1 MKYNFTSIQTD
12 KNNEIRWIKLNNPL
26 KYNKISK
33 LLITEL
39 EIVFDHCID
48 EKDLKAVIIYGDD
61 KVFSAGGDLKEIAG
75 ADYKQAELMCSRVQ
89 SVFRKLHS
97 IPVPVICCLKGIVF
111 GGGLELALHCDIR
124 FADKTT
130 VLKMPETDLGLIP
143 GAGGITLL
151 SKYLSPADTFYY
163 LSIGKEIPL
172 EKAIYKG
179 LLQEIIEDED
189 VIKYGF
195 DFAEKLAVKPKE
207 SLTALK
213 SVLYTALYNDTLAGL
228 DAEIKE
234 FSSVVQL
241 CGNKKIE
248 MFFKDKKNKNE

>member
-61 KVFSAGGDLKEIAG
+61 KVFSAGGDLKEIAD
-75 ADYKQAELMCSRVQ
+75 ADTKEAELLCLRVQ

-111 GGGLELALHCDIR
+111 GGGLELALHCDVR
-124 FADKTT
+124 FADQTT
-130 VLKMPETDLGLIP
+130 MLKMPETDLGLIP

-151 SKYLSPADTFYY
+151 SKYLGPADTFYY
-163 LSIGKEIPL
+163 LSTGIEIPL
-172 EKAIYKG
+172 QKAVHKG

-189 VIKYGF
+189 VVEYGI
-195 DFAEKLAVKPKE
+195 DFAKKLAAKPRE
-207 SLTALK
+207 ALTAIK
-213 SVLYTALYNDTLAGL
+213 SVLYTALYSGTFAGL
-228 DAEIKE
+228 EAEIKE

-241 CGNKKIE
+241 CGKKKIE
-248 MFFKDKKNKNE
+248 MFFNDKKNKNE

>member
-1 MKYNFTSIQTD
+1 
-12 KNNEIRWIKLNNPL
+12 
-26 KYNKISK
+26 
-33 LLITEL
+33 
-39 EIVFDHCID
+39 
-48 EKDLKAVIIYGDD
+48 
-61 KVFSAGGDLKEIAG
+61 
-75 ADYKQAELMCSRVQ
+75 
-89 SVFRKLHS
+89 
-97 IPVPVICCLKGIVF
+97 LKGIVF

-130 VLKMPETDLGLIP
+130 VLKMPETHLGLIP